1 MVLADPGFVKAELV
15 EPHHQLEVALKALG
29 GVLLVRMERRQKN
42 PVAEIDQ

>member
-1 MVLADPGFVKAELV
+1 MVLADPSFVKAELV